1 LLSNPG
7 AGGTGGGGA
16 GGAGPSGTGTNG
28 TVNTGGGAGGPAASA
43 ATAATGGSGV
53 VIVRTPSAATST
65 TGSPTLTR
73 SGGATGDYIYTF
85 TGNGSITY
93 P

>member
-1 LLSNPG
+1 
-7 AGGTGGGGA
+7 
-16 GGAGPSGTGTNG
+16 
-28 TVNTGGGAGGPAASA
+28 
-43 ATAATGGSGV
+43 
-53 VIVRTPSAATST
+53 VRTPSAATST

-73 SGGATGDYIYTF
+73 SGGSTGDYIYTF